1 MQEAVFEALTK
12 EYELAKVQEVK
23 EIPTVKVLDQ
33 PNIPDKKSF
42 PPRLLIVLLG
52 TFVGL
57 SAVSSWIFG
66 KTSWE
71 QTDSTDP
78 RKALAQEVYASM
90 KAGLPKFAGNG
101 WGGQHAEGESTS
113 RVHLR
118 EDEGEVPK

>member
-42 PPRLLIVLLG
+42 PPRLLFVLLG
-52 TFVGL
+52 TIVGL

-78 RKALAQEVYASM
+78 RKALAQEVYATM
-90 KAGLPKFAGNG
+90 KASLPKFAGNG
-101 WGGQHAEGESTS
+101 LGSQHVEGESSTGV
-113 RVHLR
+113 RLR
-118 EDEGEVPK
+118 KDGDEVPK